1 MDVSTISTIGI
12 VLSLVFII
20 VLALKGWHIILIAPL
35 AAIIVALFSSMNV
48 VQTLYGPYMAGF
60 VGYAGKF
67 YLLFLA
73 GSLFGKFME
82 DSGAARAI
90 AEGLLKVIGR
100 KSAIAA
106 IWAAGI
112 IAIVLTYGGVSLFV
126 VVFVMIPISR
136 PMFKELN
143 IPWHMFTISF
153 AIGIGSVTM
162 TMLPGSP
169 QVLNIMP
176 TKYMASTPMAA
187 PALGIIAS
195 VFVLI
200 FSYLYT
206 MYAVKQYKKKGEGY
220 VAPSGVGLVSVADV
234 TMEKLPNVWLSII
247 PLIVVIVLLNVLKLD
262 AVVALAAGALVC
274 YVFFFKNFKSILD
287 TLTKGAVNTV
297 IPIVNTCADVG
308 YGMAVA
314 ATAGFKVVTAWLLT
328 LPMHPIIS
336 LSIATNIMCAITGSA
351 SGGLGI
357 ILATLSAKYVA
368 LGLNPELIHRIS
380 TMSAGCFDAMPHNG
394 VVITFFAVAGLT
406 HMNSY
411 KHMFFGHIIAT
422 LLTLLIVIPLGIMM
436 Y

>member
-1 MDVSTISTIGI
+1 
-12 VLSLVFII
+12 
-20 VLALKGWHIILIAPL
+20 
-35 AAIIVALFSSMNV
+35 
-48 VQTLYGPYMAGF
+48 
-60 VGYAGKF
+60 
-67 YLLFLA
+67 
-73 GSLFGKFME
+73 
-82 DSGAARAI
+82 
-90 AEGLLKVIGR
+90 
-100 KSAIAA
+100 
-106 IWAAGI
+106 
-112 IAIVLTYGGVSLFV
+112 
-126 VVFVMIPISR
+126 
-136 PMFKELN
+136 
-143 IPWHMFTISF
+143 
-153 AIGIGSVTM
+153 
-162 TMLPGSP
+162 
-169 QVLNIMP
+169 
-176 TKYMASTPMAA
+176 
-187 PALGIIAS
+187 
-195 VFVLI
+195 
-200 FSYLYT
+200 

-308 YGMAVA
+308 YGMSVA

>member
-106 IWAAGI
+106 IWASGI

-126 VVFVMIPISR
+126 VVFVLIPISR
-136 PMFKELN
+136 PMFKDLN

-195 VFVLI
+195 VFVLL

-247 PLIVVIVLLNVLKLD
+247 PLVVVIVLLNILKLD

-422 LLTLLIVIPLGIMM
+422 LLTLIIVIPLGIMM

>member
-1 MDVSTISTIGI
+1 M
-12 VLSLVFII
+12 
-20 VLALKGWHIILIAPL
+20 K
-35 AAIIVALFSSMNV
+35 
-48 VQTLYGPYMAGF
+48 GF
-60 VGYAGKF
+60 VNYAGKF

-82 DSGAARAI
+82 DSGAARSI

-100 KSAIAA
+100 KSTIAA

-126 VVFVMIPISR
+126 VVFVLIPIAR
-136 PMFKELN
+136 PMFKDLN
-143 IPWHMFTISF
+143 IPWHLFTISF

-169 QVLNIMP
+169 QALNIMP
-176 TKYMASTPMAA
+176 TKYIGTTPMAA

-200 FSYLYT
+200 FSYIYT
-206 MYAVKQYKKKGEGY
+206 VIAVKRAKKAGEGY
-220 VAPSGVGLVSVADV
+220 VAPSGVGLVATTDV
-234 TMEKLPNVWLSII
+234 TMEKLPNVWLSIV
-247 PLIVVIVLLNVLKLD
+247 PLLVVIILLNVLKLD

-274 YVFFFKNFKSILD
+274 YIFFFKNFKNILD
-287 TLTKGAVNTV
+287 TLSKGAVNTV

-314 ATAGFKVVTAWLLT
+314 ATAGFKLVSAWLLT
-328 LPMHPIIS
+328 LPMHPIVS
-336 LSIATNIMCAITGSA
+336 LSIATNIMAAITGSA

-357 ILATLSAKYVA
+357 ILETLSAKYVA
-368 LGLNPELIHRIS
+368 LGLSPELIHRVA
-380 TMSAGCFDAMPHNG
+380 TMSAGCFDSMPHNG
-394 VVITFFAVAGLT
+394 VVITFMAIAGLT

-422 LLTLLIVIPLGIMM
+422 LCTLIIVIPLGIMM